1 MINASTFLGAALGV
15 AIFSALATS
24 RTREL
29 LAAHAPPAQAL
40 TSGFQRALL
49 AAAIFLAAA
58 AVIALRSP
66 NTRGEPEQAAAAGL
80 VTPAPDTA

>member
-1 MINASTFLGAALGV
+1 MINASTFLGGALGV
-15 AIFSALATS
+15 AIFSAIAAS
-24 RTREL
+24 RSREL
-29 LAAHAPPAQAL
+29 LADHATQAEAL

-66 NTRGEPEQAAAAGL
+66 NTRGEQEQAVSPEP
-80 VTPAPDTA
+80 VTTVPETA